1 MLRRIRRG
9 SETVIVQ
16 PDETRPLENQV
27 LWSVIVP
34 VKYKGDDLHLLR
46 HWIKTN
52 ANQPFQVIIVNDLQA
67 GASGQFVQNL
77 ISSLGHHNLKYLE
90 GNFGNPG
97 AARNLGL
104 SVADGKWI
112 AFWDSD
118 DLPLVSQFQL
128 GLQLAENE
136 NSQIL
141 IGSFNLRRDS
151 DTRYLKE
158 FIIKAQNELLSE
170 VTLRPGVWRFAFR
183 REILDDVNFPH
194 SRMGEDQAF
203 LAQLSIFE
211 RKISILESPIY
222 EYFTGEVGHLVND
235 DDAMDDMKVSI
246 RSIRK
251 SIAVQKGQSK
261 ELSKQLLV
269 KLLIS
274 CLKNGSFQ
282 TRIWSLSRL
291 LAALVSDPKSL
302 IKTIT
307 ILSARG

>member
-1 MLRRIRRG
+1 MLGRIRRG
-9 SETVIVQ
+9 SENVIVQ
-16 PDETRPLENQV
+16 PDESRPLENQV

-77 ISSLGHHNLKYLE
+77 ISSLGHRDLKYLE

-118 DLPLVSQFQL
+118 DLPLVSQFRL
-128 GLQLAENE
+128 GLQLAESE

-141 IGSFNLRRDS
+141 IGSFNLKRDC

-158 FIIKAQNELLSE
+158 FVIKAQNELLSE

-183 REILDDVNFPH
+183 RELLDDVNFPH

-211 RKISILESPIY
+211 RKISIFESPIY

-261 ELSKQLLV
+261 ELSKQLLI
-269 KLLIS
+269 KLLVS
-274 CLKNGSFQ
+274 CLKNGRFQ
-282 TRIWSLSRL
+282 TRIWAFSRL
-291 LAALVSDPKSL
+291 LAALVSDPKTL
-302 IKTIT
+302 INTIT
-307 ILSARG
+307 LLSARG

>member
-1 MLRRIRRG
+1 MLRQIRRG
-9 SETVIVQ
+9 SEIDIVH
-16 PDETRPLENQV
+16 PDEKRLLENQV

-34 VKYKGDDLHLLR
+34 VRYKGDDLHLLR

-67 GASGQFVQNL
+67 GASGQIVQNL
-77 ISSLGHHNLKYLE
+77 ISSLGHHDLKYLE

-104 SVADGKWI
+104 NVADGKWI

-118 DLPLVSQFQL
+118 DLPLVSQFRL
-128 GLQLAENE
+128 GLELAEKE
-136 NSQIL
+136 NCEIL
-141 IGSFNLRRDS
+141 IGSFNLRRDC

-158 FIIKAQNELLSE
+158 YVIKAQEELLSE

-183 REILDDVNFPH
+183 RELLEDVNFPH

-203 LAQLSIFE
+203 LSQLSIFE
-211 RKISILESPIY
+211 RKISIFGSPIY
-222 EYFTGEVGHLVND
+222 EYFTGEVGHVVNE

-246 RSIRK
+246 QSIRK
-251 SIAVQKGQSK
+251 SIDVQKGRSRQ
-261 ELSKQLLV
+261 LSKQLLV

-282 TRIWSLSRL
+282 TKIWSSSRL
-291 LAALVSDPKSL
+291 LSALVTDPKTL

-307 ILSARG
+307 LLSARG